1 MYAQFDT
8 GSQEVQ
14 FLKCLKNI
22 FKLGLVDFF
31 FLLTLGQHE
40 HIITFKLIWKFLL
53 ALLTM
58 FLSPPT
64 KGHIWLCF
72 VDVFHGKQLPDAN
85 ENNPVRVVR
94 LNQKPV
100 KFQARSQ
107 TKS

>member
-31 FLLTLGQHE
+31 FFAHL
-40 HIITFKLIWKFLL
+40 
-53 ALLTM
+53 
-58 FLSPPT
+58 
-64 KGHIWLCF
+64 GHIWLCF